1 MRLSGALP
9 AHATPDD
16 VVRLTIEKSRL
27 ASMASLR
34 VVPPA
39 VSVHVP
45 ALSSWVM
52 EASPL
57 EATTAAVTGAR
68 PRDTAASSASSIRD
82 DRRRINS
89 WLSALH
95 GLDHTVAQRF
105 SRELHRG

>member
-1 MRLSGALP
+1 MRLSGPPP
-9 AHATPDD
+9 AHATPDA
-16 VVRLTIEKSRL
+16 VARLTMEKSRL
-27 ASMASLR
+27 ASSASLR

-39 VSVHVP
+39 ASVHVP

-68 PRDTAASSASSIRD
+68 PKDTAASSASSIRD

-95 GLDHTVAQRF
+95 GLDQSVAQRF
-105 SRELHRG
+105 SREVH